1 VRLLAISGS
10 LRVGS
15 LNTAVLQAARL
26 LAPPGVDVDL
36 YEGLEDLPAFNPDL
50 DEPGTELPPLAN
62 ALRGRVSDADGL
74 LICSPEY
81 AHGIPG
87 SLKNLLDWPVGSVDF
102 AGKQVTLIAASHRS
116 VFAQAQLAEV
126 LRTMAARLVPDEAV
140 VVPVPSRALDGRA
153 IASDPQLAAILRH
166 AITAAVQSLGGP
178 PPVAP
183 NDPAGNGL

>member
-1 VRLLAISGS
+1 
-10 LRVGS
+10 
-15 LNTAVLQAARL
+15 
-26 LAPPGVDVDL
+26 
-36 YEGLEDLPAFNPDL
+36 
-50 DEPGTELPPLAN
+50 
-62 ALRGRVSDADGL
+62 VSDADGL

-87 SLKNLLDWPVGSVDF
+87 SLKNLLDWLVGSVDF

-140 VVPVPSRALDGRA
+140 VVPVPSRAVDARA